1 MLGSEHNFKKLW
13 NEYENRSGWLSD
25 GHLSLNC
32 DASVAFENGGS
43 PSASSHTVAPGLQTS
58 TLSAL

>member
-1 MLGSEHNFKKLW
+1 MLGSEHSLRKLW
-13 NEYENRSGWLSD
+13 NESENRPGSLSG
-25 GHLSLNC
+25 GHRSLNC

-43 PSASSHTVAPGLQTS
+43 PSASSHTVAPRLQTS